1 VTRKPYVP
9 RRGDIIRLDF
19 NPQTGHEQS
28 GRRPALVLSPDEYNR
43 KVGLVVVCPITGQ
56 KKDYPWEVEI
66 ADNPH
71 VYGVVL
77 ADQVKNL
84 DWKDRHAEFLCT
96 PGGDLLEEVIEKS
109 FALLGS
115 DEDEAY

>member
-1 VTRKPYVP
+1 MSKKSYAP

-19 NPQTGHEQS
+19 DPQAGHEQA

-66 ADNPH
+66 PKNPL

-84 DWKDRHAEFLCT
+84 DWVERHAEFVCT
-96 PGGDLLEEVIEKS
+96 PGDDLVEDVVEKA
-109 FALLGS
+109 FALLGP
-115 DEDEAY
+115 DDDD

>member
-1 VTRKPYVP
+1 MTRKLYVP
-9 RRGDIIRLDF
+9 KRGDVIRLDF
-19 NPQTGHEQS
+19 DPQPGHEQS

-56 KKDYPWEVEI
+56 KKNYPWEVEI

-84 DWKDRHAEFLCT
+84 NWQDRHAEFVCT
-96 PGGDLLEEVIEKS
+96 PGGDLVDEVIEKT
-109 FALLGS
+109 FALLS
-115 DEDEAY
+115 PDDDEAD